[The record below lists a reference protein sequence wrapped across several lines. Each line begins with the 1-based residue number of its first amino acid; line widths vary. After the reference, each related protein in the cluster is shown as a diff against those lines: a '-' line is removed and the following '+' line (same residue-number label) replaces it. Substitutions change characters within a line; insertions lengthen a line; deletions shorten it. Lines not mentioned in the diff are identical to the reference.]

1 MRSVLESANCTIRL
15 KWKINTP
22 FILPNILL
30 SIATISHVQLFRPRL
45 RFMHYSRSSFRAEAG
60 FFVGFLNRFNS
71 SYKSDWIYQDWPYA
85 HSGYWTPISDPWC
98 MYFYRYKFQR
108 RQWSHTSWV
117 TVVTPTDRPK
127 SVRNRCVIE
136 LFVTLF
142 VLSLCPFDIS
152 VGVGAFVIGLS
163 QISSFFS

>member
-1 MRSVLESANCTIRL
+1 
-15 KWKINTP
+15 
-22 FILPNILL
+22 
-30 SIATISHVQLFRPRL
+30 
-45 RFMHYSRSSFRAEAG
+45 MHYSRSSFRAEAG

-117 TVVTPTDRPK
+117 TVVTPIDRPK

-136 LFVTLF
+136 LFV
-142 VLSLCPFDIS
+142 
-152 VGVGAFVIGLS
+152 AFVCVVTLPFWHFCWCRGFCHRTESDLFLFLLIHVVLGGQIKAIIWLKLFPTDQIQYGLET
-163 QISSFFS
+163 